1 VIESKRVGFGTASNT
16 YWRDEK
22 CMHKFN
28 WEFGR
33 EEPLG
38 LPKLKWEGE
47 LKSIL
52 KQ

>member
-1 VIESKRVGFGTASNT
+1 MSFGAAYNT
-16 YWRDEK
+16 HWRDEK

-28 WEFGR
+28 WKFGR
-33 EEPLG
+33 VEPLG
-38 LPKLKWEGE
+38 LPKLKWDVK